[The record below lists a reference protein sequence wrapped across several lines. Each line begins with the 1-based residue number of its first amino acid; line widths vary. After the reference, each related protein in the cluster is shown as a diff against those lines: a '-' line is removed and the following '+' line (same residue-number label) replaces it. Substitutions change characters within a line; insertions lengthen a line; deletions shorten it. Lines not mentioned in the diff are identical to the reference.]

1 MSEQGSKQSS
11 EQRLLYRI
19 QFVVNG
25 EQYQLFV
32 REVVQGSL
40 WGFIEIADFVW
51 NTQSE
56 LLVDTAEERLK
67 SEFAGVNRT
76 YLPMHNVLRI
86 DAVEQRGRASI
97 KPLSDKVTPFP
108 APIYTKGK

>member
-1 MSEQGSKQSS
+1 MSESTP
-11 EQRLLYRI
+11 LYRV

-67 SEFAGVNRT
+67 SEFDGVKRT

-86 DAVEQRGRASI
+86 DAVEHRGRASI
-97 KPLSDKVTPFP
+97 KPVSDKVAQFP
-108 APIYTKGK
+108 GPVYTNKP

>member
-1 MSEQGSKQSS
+1 MSQSQNQS
-11 EQRLLYRI
+11 LYRI

-40 WGFIEIADFVW
+40 WGFIEISDFVW
-51 NTQSE
+51 NTASE

-67 SEFAGVNRT
+67 SEFEGVNRT
-76 YLPMHNVLRI
+76 YIPMHNVLRI
-86 DAVEQRGRASI
+86 DSVAQRGRASI
-97 KPLSDKVTPFP
+97 KPLSEKVAQFP
-108 APIYTKGK
+108 GPIYTKGK

>member
-1 MSEQGSKQSS
+1 MSESS
-11 EQRLLYRI
+11 SAQRPLYRI

-40 WGFIEIADFVW
+40 WGFVEIADFVW

-76 YLPMHNVLRI
+76 YLPIHNVLRI

-97 KPLSDKVTPFP
+97 KLLTDKVAQFP
-108 APIYTKGK
+108 GPIYTKGQ

>member
-1 MSEQGSKQSS
+1 MSESTP
-11 EQRLLYRI
+11 LYRV

-32 REVVQGSL
+32 REVIQGSL

-67 SEFAGVNRT
+67 SEFEGVQRT

-97 KPLSDKVTPFP
+97 KPLSDKVAQFP
-108 APIYTKGK
+108 GPVYTKKP